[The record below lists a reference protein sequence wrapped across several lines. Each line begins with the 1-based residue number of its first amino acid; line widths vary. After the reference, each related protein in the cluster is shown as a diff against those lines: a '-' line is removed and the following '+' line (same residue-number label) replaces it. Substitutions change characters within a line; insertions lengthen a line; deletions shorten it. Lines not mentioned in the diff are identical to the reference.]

1 MIGRAPA
8 GRRLAAALVVIV
20 VVTACAPAPAG
31 SGAAG
36 SAVPAPSA
44 TAVAPSAA
52 TAVGPVAFT
61 VEVGPRPGPVK
72 PFRGEMTQE
81 VRIAGGYASM
91 YFELRNTG
99 EEPVTFLNTLYDY
112 EPRQL
117 YEPVVRLEWQEGGNA
132 VYTRNGRFFP
142 SPAILQ
148 PGETG
153 YYLMGGEPIAGAG
166 TAGDLVSHIK
176 YCPTRG
182 MDDLPSLPLA
192 VSDLAWEPGPDG
204 SVTVSGTLTAGGT
217 ARDRPPT
224 VGVAFFD
231 ASNRFVGAVVGAS
244 VGEALDANT
253 SHAFELA
260 GNGVDGAAI
269 ARAEAFAY
277 VS

>member
-1 MIGRAPA
+1 MIGPGSHA
-8 GRRLAAALVVIV
+8 RRAAAVLVIILVA
-20 VVTACAPAPAG
+20 TACAPVPAGTG
-31 SGAAG
+31 SGAATAPAA
-36 SAVPAPSA
+36 SAS
-44 TAVAPSAA
+44 TVAPSTAS
-52 TAVGPVAFT
+52 AVGPVALT

-72 PFRGEMTQE
+72 PFRGEMTQQ
-81 VRIAGGYASM
+81 VRIEDGYASM

-166 TAGDLVSHIK
+166 TPGDLVTHIK

-182 MDDLPSLPLA
+182 MDDLPGLPLT
-192 VSDLAWEPGPDG
+192 VSDVAWEPGPDG

-217 ARDRPPT
+217 SRDRPPT

-231 ASNRFVGAVVGAS
+231 ASDHFVGAVVGAA
-244 VGEALDANT
+244 VGEALDANA
-253 SHAFELA
+253 SRAFELS
-260 GNGVDGAAI
+260 GSGVDAAAI
-269 ARAEAFAY
+269 VRAEAYAY

>member
-1 MIGRAPA
+1 MIGPGSHAH
-8 GRRLAAALVVIV
+8 RLAAVLVVILV
-20 VVTACAPAPAG
+20 TTACAPAPAG
-31 SGAAG
+31 TGTGAAT
-36 SAVPAPSA
+36 VPAPSV
-44 TAVAPSAA
+44 TAVVPSSASSA
-52 TAVGPVAFT
+52 EPVALT

-72 PFRGEMTQE
+72 PFRGEMTQQ
-81 VRIAGGYASM
+81 VRIANGYASM

-117 YEPVVRLEWQEGGNA
+117 YEPVVRLEWQQGGNA

-153 YYLMGGEPIAGAG
+153 YYLMGGEPIAGSG

-192 VSDLAWEPGPDG
+192 VSDLAWEAGPDG

-217 ARDRPPT
+217 SRDRPPT

-231 ASNRFVGAVVGAS
+231 ASDHFVGAVVGAS
-244 VGEALDANT
+244 VGEAVEANT
-253 SHAFELA
+253 SRAFELA
-260 GNGVDGAAI
+260 GNGVGGAAI
-269 ARAEAFAY
+269 VRAEAYAY

>member
-1 MIGRAPA
+1 MISSLTRA
-8 GRRLAAALVVIV
+8 RSLVVLFVIAV
-20 VVTACAPAPAG
+20 SAGACAPAP
-31 SGAAG
+31 SGGGASLPG
-36 SAVPAPSA
+36 APTASA
-44 TAVAPSAA
+44 TVVQPASMAP
-52 TAVGPVAFT
+52 GEPVALT
-61 VEVGPRPGPVK
+61 VEVGPRPGPIK
-72 PFRGEMTQE
+72 PFRGEMTQQ
-81 VRIAGGYASM
+81 VRIADGYASM

-153 YYLMGGEPIAGAG
+153 YYLMGGEPIAGSG

-192 VSDLAWEPGPDG
+192 VGDLAWEAAADG
-204 SVTVSGTLTAGGT
+204 TVTVSGTLTAGGT
-217 ARDRPPT
+217 SRDRPPT

-231 ASNRFVGAVVGAS
+231 ASDRFVGAVVEGS
-244 VGEALDANT
+244 VGEAMEANA
-253 SHAFELA
+253 SRSFELA
-260 GNGVDGAAI
+260 GNGIDGAAI
-269 ARAEAFAY
+269 ARAEAYAY